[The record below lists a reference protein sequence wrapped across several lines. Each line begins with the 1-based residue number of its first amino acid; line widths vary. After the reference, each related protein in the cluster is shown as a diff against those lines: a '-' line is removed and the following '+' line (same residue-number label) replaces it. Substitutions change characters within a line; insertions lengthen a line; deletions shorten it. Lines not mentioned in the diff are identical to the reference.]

1 MYLDSSVS
9 LWAGIQS
16 TGDLVSETS
25 QVRILLSAEVDNLSP
40 FDSNIACL
48 CQSIEINNKKHVCM
62 YVCMY
67 VYMYVYVYIYYII
80 YNTLRWQWHIRYM
93 YIVYVT

>member
-62 YVCMY
+62 YV
-67 VYMYVYVYIYYII
+67 YMYVYIYII